1 LVVRLTAV
9 DGTAGHPWA
18 RRLMTPAALRRDLS
32 DAVHALAML
41 HGNQPGVAE
50 DALFRCVQPD
60 ACDWLREVAAGFASE
75 RAVLARLVV
84 AAGPLPSTPGQAA
97 SESAILGQR
106 HALEMLARSDRLGCA
121 TGAVAAM
128 LIDWSTVRGMLD
140 HAGRCFSIPVPPPQ
154 LPIEIDTATIIAT
167 LGNTPATERAI
178 AFGAQQLLAQHRGL
192 WTLLEARAEAR
203 DRG

>member
-1 LVVRLTAV
+1 MVVRLTAV
-9 DGTAGHPWA
+9 DGTAAHPWA
-18 RRLMTPAALRRDLS
+18 RRLMTPAAARRDLS

-41 HGNQPGVAE
+41 HGNQPGIAD
-50 DALFRCVQPD
+50 DALVRCVQPD
-60 ACDWLREVAAGFASE
+60 ACGWLAEVSAGFAGE
-75 RAVLARLVV
+75 RAVLAALVV

-106 HALEMLARSDRLGCA
+106 RALEMLARSDRRGCA

-128 LIDWSTVRGMLD
+128 LIDWTAVRALLD
-140 HAGRCFSIPVPPPQ
+140 HAGRCFSIPVPPPH
-154 LPIEIDTATIIAT
+154 LPVEIDTATTVAT
-167 LGNTPATERAI
+167 LGGTPATERAV

-203 DRG
+203 DRS